1 MPTFEYVDF
10 NHLDEAVIHFEIDGS
25 NYLKDDIL
33 KFGFY
38 DKERYIVIDADN
50 IKDYPELIKWLE
62 NENSKKVVYDAK
74 KTFVIAHRLN
84 INIQN
89 IVLIRC

>member
-38 DKERYIVIDADN
+38 DKERYIVVDADN
-50 IKDYPELIKWLE
+50 IKDYP
-62 NENSKKVVYDAK
+62 
-74 KTFVIAHRLN
+74 
-84 INIQN
+84 
-89 IVLIRC
+89 